1 MQTQIFAVPQNATR
15 LYLGT
20 HDGTGWFN
28 NTGRLDVTVTAIPAV
43 AVPLLQQGVALG
55 MAALIAFAGSWPS
68 EARPL
73 GRLCAATGSTWS
85 SVTPTSAL

>member
-55 MAALIAFAGSWPS
+55 MAALIAFAGSWRLRRSDKKRLQPS
-68 EARPL
+68 P
-73 GRLCAATGSTWS
+73 TTW
-85 SVTPTSAL
+85 